1 MTEQAAILRL
11 QNRKNY
17 LVGKIAEAEA
27 EGKNTFWH
35 GQDVDAIDLAIA
47 ALRFVIEMAAYE
59 ASQQQL

>member
-17 LVGKIAEAEA
+17 LEGKLAEAEA
-27 EGKNTFWH
+27 EGKNTFWFT
-35 GQDVDAIDLAIA
+35 QDVEAIDLAVA

-59 ASQQQL
+59 AAQQL